1 MAETIKIKAEARD
14 RAGKGAARAARR
26 AGLIPSVIYGDGKAP
41 VLLAI
46 NEQSIRKLLLDPA
59 FLTHLYDIEIDGS
72 SHHCIAR
79 DLALDPVS
87 DRAIHIDFQR
97 VSDRSMIHASIPVQF
112 VNAEAAPGIKIG
124 GVLNVVRH
132 EVEII
137 CRADR
142 IPDHLTV
149 DLTGAEI
156 GTSLRVSA
164 IALPDGAR
172 PAVGGRDFVIA
183 TIAPPTVTRAE
194 AEGSAAAPAAA
205 S

>member
-1 MAETIKIKAEARD
+1 
-14 RAGKGAARAARR
+14 
-26 AGLIPSVIYGDGKAP
+26 
-41 VLLAI
+41 
-46 NEQSIRKLLLDPA
+46 
-59 FLTHLYDIEIDGS
+59 
-72 SHHCIAR
+72 
-79 DLALDPVS
+79 
-87 DRAIHIDFQR
+87 
-97 VSDRSMIHASIPVQF
+97 MIHASIPVQF